1 MILQE
6 KEQELLRSK
15 LDREITPMLILESQ
29 SKVDTGGWV
38 GKKNIR
44 VIVTP
49 EELFLIALGKRPLV
63 EYAQLEDCNESR
75 YNPSSGEM
83 ILAPATSLR
92 NRKLSLRPL
101 EAMKLLKALGVPES
115 TGKTVVNEHVNDE
128 SDSLHNLSDSTFNAA
143 EDF

>member
-1 MILQE
+1 MILLE

-15 LDREITPMLILESQ
+15 LDREINPLLVMESH
-29 SKVDTGGWV
+29 SKVDTGGWL
-38 GKKNIR
+38 GKRNIR
-44 VIVTP
+44 AIVTS

-63 EYAQLEDCNESR
+63 ENAQLEDCTDSR

-92 NRKLSLRPL
+92 IRELSLPPL
-101 EAMKLLKALGVPES
+101 EAMKLMKALGLTES

-128 SDSLHNLSDSTFNAA
+128 SNSLHNFPDSTFNRA

>member
-1 MILQE
+1 
-6 KEQELLRSK
+6 
-15 LDREITPMLILESQ
+15 MLILESQ

-63 EYAQLEDCNESR
+63 EYAQLEDCTESR
-75 YNPSSGEM
+75 FIPSSGEM
-83 ILAPATSLR
+83 VLAPATSLR
-92 NRKLSLRPL
+92 NRELSLPPL
-101 EAMKLLKALGVPES
+101 EAMKLMKALGLTES

-128 SDSLHNLSDSTFNAA
+128 SNSLHNLSDSTFNAA

>member
-15 LDREITPMLILESQ
+15 LDREINPVLIMESN
-29 SKVDTGGWV
+29 SKVDTGGWL
-38 GKKNIR
+38 GKRNIR
-44 VIVTP
+44 AIVTS

-63 EYAQLEDCNESR
+63 EYAQLEDCTESR

-92 NRKLSLRPL
+92 NRELSLPPL
-101 EAMKLLKALGVPES
+101 EAMKLLKALGVPEIS
-115 TGKTVVNEHVNDE
+115 GKIVVNEHVNDE
-128 SDSLHNLSDSTFNAA
+128 SNGLHNLSDSTFNVT

>member
-1 MILQE
+1 ME
-6 KEQELLRSK
+6 
-15 LDREITPMLILESQ
+15 TN
-29 SKVDTGGWV
+29 SKVDTGSWL
-38 GKKNIR
+38 GKRNIR
-44 VIVTP
+44 AIVTP

-63 EYAQLEDCNESR
+63 ERAQLEDCTDSR

-92 NRKLSLRPL
+92 NRELSLPPL
-101 EAMKLLKALGVPES
+101 EAMKLMKALGLTES

-128 SDSLHNLSDSTFNAA
+128 SNSLHNFPDSTFNRA

>member
-63 EYAQLEDCNESR
+63 EYIPMQDCAQSR
-75 YNPSSGEM
+75 YNPSSGEI
-83 ILAPATSLR
+83 ILAPAKSLK
-92 NRKLSLRPL
+92 NHELSFPPL
-101 EAMKLLKALGVPES
+101 EAMKLLKALGVSES
-115 TGKTVVNEHVNDE
+115 TGKTVVNEHINDE
-128 SDSLHNLSDSTFNAA
+128 SDSLHNLPDSTFNRA

>member
-1 MILQE
+1 MILLE

-15 LDREITPMLILESQ
+15 LNREINPLLVMESH
-29 SKVDTGGWV
+29 SKVDTGGWL
-38 GKKNIR
+38 GKRNIR
-44 VIVTP
+44 AIVTS
-49 EELFLIALGKRPLV
+49 EELFLIALGKRPLFEHV
-63 EYAQLEDCNESR
+63 RLEDCTDSR

-92 NRKLSLRPL
+92 NRELSLPPL

-115 TGKTVVNEHVNDE
+115 TGKTVVNEHINDE
-128 SDSLHNLSDSTFNAA
+128 SNSLHNLPDSTFNRA